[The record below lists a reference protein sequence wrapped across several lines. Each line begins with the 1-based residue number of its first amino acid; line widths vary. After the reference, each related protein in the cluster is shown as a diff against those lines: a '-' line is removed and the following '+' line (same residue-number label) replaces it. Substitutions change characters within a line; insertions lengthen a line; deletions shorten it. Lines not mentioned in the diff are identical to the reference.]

1 MGESSTDETAASSI
15 LFGTQQM
22 LNNSLFTELVLHLPH
37 HALIYA
43 LYLNEEFSFSK
54 SILSTKP
61 SLVSLT
67 KAYHLNT

>member
-1 MGESSTDETAASSI
+1 MGESSTDETVASSI

-22 LNNSLFTELVLHLPH
+22 LNNSLIELVLHLPH
-37 HALIYA
+37 HALIYT

>member
-1 MGESSTDETAASSI
+1 MGESSTDETVASSI

-22 LNNSLFTELVLHLPH
+22 LNNSLIELVLHLPH
-37 HALIYA
+37 HALIYT
-43 LYLNEEFSFSK
+43 LYLYEDYRFSK